1 MKKQDI
7 SVKTVVAIGIG
18 AAVFVILGR
27 FVVIPTGFPN
37 TNIETSYAFLALISA
52 IFGPFAGLMTGLIGH
67 AIKDFTTYGSAWWS
81 WVICSGIIG
90 CLYGWIGLKLN
101 LSSGRFSRKSMIY
114 FNTGQII
121 ANIIC
126 WTLIAPTLD
135 ILIYNEPA
143 NKVYTQGV
151 ISAVLNIISVGIIGT
166 ILLKAYASS
175 QIKKGSL
182 RKE

>member
-52 IFGPFAGLMTGLIGH
+52 IFGPFAGLMTGLVGH

-101 LSSGRFSRKSMIY
+101 LSSGLFSRK
-114 FNTGQII
+114 
-121 ANIIC
+121 
-126 WTLIAPTLD
+126 
-135 ILIYNEPA
+135 
-143 NKVYTQGV
+143 
-151 ISAVLNIISVGIIGT
+151 
-166 ILLKAYASS
+166 
-175 QIKKGSL
+175 
-182 RKE
+182 